1 MTSNSTINARRFSH
15 YIISTTKQKLFKS
28 FDKQIS
34 IIKEEKQQN
43 NNNNDL
49 KRKIPKKIGNKSL
62 LKKRSQIPVS
72 HIKLLH
78 KNSSS
83 FCRNKQ
89 KLIPLTEEQKNK
101 WKVGNHS

>member
-1 MTSNSTINARRFSH
+1 M
-15 YIISTTKQKLFKS
+15 
-28 FDKQIS
+28 
-34 IIKEEKQQN
+34 
-43 NNNNDL
+43 
-49 KRKIPKKIGNKSL
+49 

-101 WKVGNHS
+101 IKNIMLNTEFVRKRNNSKGKEFYNKLSVERIKKWGNQSIEM